1 MTNRGR
7 TFTLAGALATS
18 GALAT
23 ALLTTGPAPPQVSVA
38 DVNPGTSV
46 ERDLCLS
53 VSLAPGAASEC
64 GDLRL
69 AHALPAVRTLGRARA
84 PVLLYNS
91 QHASPHP
98 IVAAHVTLPD
108 GPSGLSRVVATLKVN
123 GTPRGQGVWKGSAW
137 PDVTGPV
144 RIAVGYDAASDST
157 GPYRYTLE
165 VRAHYGE
172 TTLADTARGELVV
185 VNRRE
190 SAFGAGWWLAGLERL
205 VMDPF
210 GKPVLWVG
218 GDGSTRR
225 YTNAG
230 GGDVWGAPSLD
241 RPDSIK
247 REGEKWVR
255 ILSGGVKVEFD
266 STGRHVATV
275 NRLTHRTEFRYD
287 TAGRVEAVTIPQAAA
302 GQEFAFHYAADGK
315 LERMESPG
323 VGGTPRVTHLHRN
336 GARVDSIRGPDT
348 TSIGFGYADDR
359 ALVPTSRRNRMRVA
373 TYFRYDAAGRVAA
386 SRLDL
391 STTESIVHR
400 LRAHQSLGLATSTGT
415 GAVDTARA
423 YALLDGPRSDVGDST
438 RLWLDRWGAPRRIRN
453 AEGRET
459 ILTRG
464 DPRFP
469 ALVTR
474 MDGPL
479 RADSQRRTMAA
490 SYDARGNLVAQTD
503 SSTFEERLV
512 PDPGGGQASNRRV
525 YAITRYEYNDPRWP
539 DFPTRTV
546 LPEGESTS
554 FGYDSLSGSRI
565 WQKPSGD
572 VQRDDT
578 VRFAY
583 YTSTAEQGYAPG
595 LLRAVTYAKPPPEI
609 IERRVCGGR
618 DLICTTVE
626 DTVYPPPRT
635 EKVEYDARGTWS
647 TAAPRWAS
655 ARGPTTTSW
664 AVPGRRSPPI
674 EGGPNTNLVTTV
686 NTFYEN
692 TDLVKE
698 SRTYAPLLSG
708 TAPGDMQTAWV
719 ARGTTWRAGHAS
731 FRAALCPTGPG
742 STPSPRSSATT
753 SPDASGPKWPPTGRR
768 TARASTPPATRSAC
782 GRGAGTRSPWSTTR

>member
-1 MTNRGR
+1 
-7 TFTLAGALATS
+7 
-18 GALAT
+18 
-23 ALLTTGPAPPQVSVA
+23 
-38 DVNPGTSV
+38 
-46 ERDLCLS
+46 
-53 VSLAPGAASEC
+53 
-64 GDLRL
+64 
-69 AHALPAVRTLGRARA
+69 AVRTLGRARA

-123 GTPRGQGVWKGSAW
+123 GTPRGQGVWRGSAW
-137 PDVTGPV
+137 PGSGPV

-172 TTLADTARGELVV
+172 TTLADTAAGELVV

-190 SAFGAGWWLAGLERL
+190 SVFGAGWWLAGLERL

-225 YTNAG
+225 YTKAG
-230 GGDVWGAPSLD
+230 AGDVWGAPSLD

-247 REGEKWVR
+247 PMTSGGWER
-255 ILSGGVKVEFD
+255 ILGGGVKVEFD
-266 STGRHVATV
+266 SAGRHIATT
-275 NRLTHRTEFRYD
+275 NRLTHRTVFRYD
-287 TAGRVEAVTIPQAAA
+287 SAGRVEVLTIPLAQR
-302 GQEFAFHYAADGK
+302 GFSFHYAADGK

-348 TSIGFGYADDR
+348 TSIGFGYADAR
-359 ALVPTSRRNRMRVA
+359 ALVPTSRSNRMKVA
-373 TYFRYDAAGRVAA
+373 THFSYDAAGRVAS

-400 LRAHQSLGLATSTGT
+400 LRAHESLGLATSTGT
-415 GAVDTARA
+415 GAVDTAGA
-423 YALLDGPRSDVGDST
+423 YALLDGPRTDVGDST
-438 RLWLDRWGAPRRIRN
+438 RLWLNRWGAPRRLRN
-453 AEGRET
+453 AEDRET
-459 ILTRG
+459 VLTRG

-525 YAITRYEYNDPRWP
+525 YATTRYEYNDPHWP

-554 FGYDSLSGSRI
+554 LGYDSLSGSRI

-583 YTSTAEQGYAPG
+583 
-595 LLRAVTYAKPPPEI
+595 
-609 IERRVCGGR
+609 
-618 DLICTTVE
+618 
-626 DTVYPPPRT
+626 
-635 EKVEYDARGTWS
+635 
-647 TAAPRWAS
+647 
-655 ARGPTTTSW
+655 
-664 AVPGRRSPPI
+664 
-674 EGGPNTNLVTTV
+674 
-686 NTFYEN
+686 
-692 TDLVKE
+692 
-698 SRTYAPLLSG
+698 
-708 TAPGDMQTAWV
+708 
-719 ARGTTWRAGHAS
+719 
-731 FRAALCPTGPG
+731 
-742 STPSPRSSATT
+742 
-753 SPDASGPKWPPTGRR
+753 
-768 TARASTPPATRSAC
+768 
-782 GRGAGTRSPWSTTR
+782 